1 MAKKE
6 NPALKND
13 SGVYLSQKNASR
25 KYEEKVE
32 QLTLRVPAGTRA
44 ILNDYVTAKSKGDE
58 DNPKYNSYNG
68 KAWRPSVNAFIIY
81 LIEQETGFRING
93 LKD

>member
-6 NPALKND
+6 NPALKNEG
-13 SGVYLSQKNASR
+13 GVYLSQKDASR
-25 KYEEKVE
+25 KYEEKIE

-44 ILNDYVTAKSKGDE
+44 ILNDYVTAKAKDDE
-58 DNPKYNSYNG
+58 ENPKYNSYNG
-68 KAWRPSVNAFIIY
+68 KAWRPSLNAFIIY
-81 LIEQETGFRING
+81 LIEQETGIKINS